1 MEILVCIKQ
10 VPDDSVN
17 IKMNPATNAPDLDI
31 ATPIVN
37 AFDTYAL
44 EMATRLK
51 EAVGDSTI
59 TVVSVGPDKAKD
71 AIKTCLA
78 VGASKGY
85 VVKADATDTISTA
98 DALAKAVAKIEE
110 AEGVKFDIIFC
121 GKESTDCASGQVG
134 TMLAEDLD
142 VPVVPNLI
150 DIEMVDGGVSAKQET
165 EEGYNVVEVAT
176 PCVVTVTKPEYE
188 PRYPTIKSKMA
199 ARKIPIGELEIGVVV
214 APAVTVVANAEPPK
228 KAAGVKINEETLEES
243 MAVAL
248 GMMRDAKVL

>member
-59 TVVSVGPDKAKD
+59 TVVSVGPDKAK
-71 AIKTCLA
+71 
-78 VGASKGY
+78 GY

-142 VPVVPNLI
+142 VPVVTNLV
-150 DIEMVDGGVSAKQET
+150 DIEKIDAGVSAKQET
-165 EEGYNVVEVAT
+165 EEGYNVIEVAM

-188 PRYPTIKSKMA
+188 PRYPTISKMA
-199 ARKIPIGELEIGVVV
+199 ARKIPIGELEIGDVV

-243 MAVAL
+243 MAMAL

>member
-142 VPVVPNLI
+142 VPVVTNLV
-150 DIEMVDGGVSAKQET
+150 DIEIAM
-165 EEGYNVVEVAT
+165 

-199 ARKIPIGELEIGVVV
+199 ARKIPIGELEIGDVV

-243 MAVAL
+243 MAMAL